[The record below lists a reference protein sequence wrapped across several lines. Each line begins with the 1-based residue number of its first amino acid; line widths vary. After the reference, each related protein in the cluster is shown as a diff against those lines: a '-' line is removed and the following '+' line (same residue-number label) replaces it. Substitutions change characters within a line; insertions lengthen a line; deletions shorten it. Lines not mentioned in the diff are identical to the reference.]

1 MSSSEDKQK
10 RAQRLQR
17 DQRAIKKQTKI
28 AKEHGLDYK
37 QPHRFDKHH
46 ALDCGNP
53 KCIVCGN
60 PRKMYHEKTQQE
72 KSFEQTKDWDEN

>member
-1 MSSSEDKQK
+1 MSSVEDKQK
-10 RAQRLQR
+10 RAKRIQR
-17 DQRAIKKQTKI
+17 DGRAIKKQTKI

-37 QPHRFDKHH
+37 QPHRFDNHH

-60 PRKMYHEKTQQE
+60 PRKMYKEKTYQE
-72 KSFEQTKDWDEN
+72 KSFDQTEDWDGN